1 MFSVGRCGY
10 VVISQLGVAT
20 SVMSQLVG
28 VATSVMSQLV
38 GVATQC
44 HVLSWWV

>member
-28 VATSVMSQLV
+28 VAT
-38 GVATQC
+38 QC